1 MYILIRPLKKF
12 IKIFLYTNIF
22 RKYFI
27 NAHVKGLINIH
38 KKLKLSSIKDI
49 NYYLSLIVFYSYVNF
64 LINSP
69 YGLFLNY
76 TAKNDS

>member
-1 MYILIRPLKKF
+1 M
-12 IKIFLYTNIF
+12 
-22 RKYFI
+22 
-27 NAHVKGLINIH
+27 GLINIH

-69 YGLFLNY
+69 YELFLNY

>member
-1 MYILIRPLKKF
+1 MPTLW
-12 IKIFLYTNIF
+12 
-22 RKYFI
+22 
-27 NAHVKGLINIH
+27 VIH